1 MWPSSLN
8 IQFLLPMMK
17 LLKFIEKV
25 DVLITNNTFQKINSK
40 IKPAKDKI
48 VDCDGLLLIPGLIN
62 SHTHIGDSIAK
73 DIALDKDP
81 DSKINPILGIK
92 QKILR
97 ETEPKKLIYFM
108 RNTVKSMLKK
118 GTTTFVD
125 FREGGL
131 DGVLLMQK
139 VLSNTPIRSIILGRI
154 EYYQSK
160 DQIRRNVPIPQSYQ
174 NQIDQLLKNC
184 DGIGI
189 SGSNENSDS
198 SLKQFSKIKKIRAI
212 HCAETKQS
220 YLKSKQITRKTE
232 PKRSMLLK
240 PDFLVHMTYASK
252 SDLSI
257 ASKKTRGIVVCPR
270 ANASL
275 AEGIPNVVQMMEMNC
290 NITIG
295 TDNVM
300 INSPDLFREMDFLWK
315 TTMGIHQK
323 RIEPKNIL
331 KMTTIN
337 AGKLLGK
344 KIGCI
349 KEGYL
354 ADAVFIKK
362 NDLDLDPLRNPHA
375 SIVHRANENSIQ
387 AVMIGGNI
395 VHGKL

>member
-1 MWPSSLN
+1 MILKN
-8 IQFLLPMMK
+8 ISVLYGNN
-17 LLKFIEKV
+17 LKFIEKTN
-25 DVLITNNTFQKINSK
+25 VLITNNTFQKINSK
-40 IKPAKDKI
+40 IKSTKNK
-48 VDCDGLLLIPGLIN
+48 VVNCDGFLLIPGLIN

-81 DSKINPILGIK
+81 DSKINPIFGIK
-92 QKILR
+92 QKILK
-97 ETEPKKLIYFM
+97 ETEPKKLAYFM
-108 RNTVKSMLKK
+108 RKTVKSMLKK

-131 DGVLLMQK
+131 DGVLLIQK
-139 VLSNTPIRSIILGRI
+139 VLSNIPIRAIILGRL
-154 EYYQSK
+154 EFYQSK
-160 DQIRRNVPIPQSYQ
+160 
-174 NQIDQLLKNC
+174 NQIKKNSSIPKSYLNQLESLLTNC

-198 SLKQFSKIKKIRAI
+198 ALKQLSKTKKIRAI

-220 YLKSKQITRKTE
+220 YLKSKQTTRKTE
-232 PKRSMLLK
+232 PQRCLLLK
-240 PDFLVHMTYASK
+240 PNFLVHMTYASK
-252 SDLSI
+252 SDLKLV
-257 ASKKTRGIVVCPR
+257 SKKIRGIVVCPR

-275 AEGIPNVVQMMEMNC
+275 AEGIPDIEQMMKMNC
-290 NITIG
+290 NVAIG
-295 TDNVM
+295 TDNLM

-315 TTMGIHQK
+315 VTMGIYKK
-323 RIEPKNIL
+323 RVEPKKIL
-331 KMTTIN
+331 KMVTIN

-362 NDLDLDPLRNPHA
+362 NNLDLDPLQNPYA
-375 SIVHRANENSIQ
+375 SIVHRANENSIK
-387 AVMIGGNI
+387 AVMIGGKI

>member
-1 MWPSSLN
+1 MILKN
-8 IQFLLPMMK
+8 ISVLYGNN
-17 LLKFIEKV
+17 LKFIEKTN
-25 DVLITNNTFQKINSK
+25 VLITNNTFKKINPK
-40 IKPAKDKI
+40 IKSTKNK
-48 VDCDGLLLIPGLIN
+48 VVNCDGLLLIPGLIN

-73 DIALDKDP
+73 DIALDRDP
-81 DSKINPILGIK
+81 DSKINPIFGIK

-108 RNTVKSMLKK
+108 RKTVKSMLKK

-160 DQIRRNVPIPQSYQ
+160 DQIRRNIPIPQSYQ

-198 SLKQFSKIKKIRAI
+198 SLKQFSEIKKIRAI

-232 PKRSMLLK
+232 LKRSMLLK

-315 TTMGIHQK
+315 IMMGIHQK

-362 NDLDLDPLRNPHA
+362 NDLDLDPLRNPYA

-387 AVMIGGNI
+387 AVMIGGEI

>member
-1 MWPSSLN
+1 MILKN
-8 IQFLLPMMK
+8 ISVLYGNN
-17 LLKFIEKV
+17 LKFIEKTN
-25 DVLITNNTFQKINSK
+25 VLITNNTFKKINPK
-40 IKPAKDKI
+40 IKSTKNK
-48 VDCDGLLLIPGLIN
+48 VVNCDGLLLIPGLIN

-73 DIALDKDP
+73 DIALDRDP
-81 DSKINPILGIK
+81 DSKINPIFGIK

-97 ETEPKKLIYFM
+97 ETEPKKLIHFM
-108 RNTVKSMLKK
+108 RKTVKSMLKK

-160 DQIRRNVPIPQSYQ
+160 DQIKRNTPIPQSYQ

-198 SLKQFSKIKKIRAI
+198 SLKEFSKIKKIRAI
-212 HCAETKQS
+212 HCAETTQS
-220 YLKSKQITRKTE
+220 CLKSKQTTGKTE

-240 PDFLVHMTYASK
+240 PDFLVHMTHASK
-252 SDLSI
+252 SDLKI
-257 ASKKTRGIVVCPR
+257 ASKKTSGIVVCPR

-275 AEGIPNVVQMMEMNC
+275 AEGIPNVVQMMKMNC
-290 NITIG
+290 NVAIG

-315 TTMGIHQK
+315 VTMGINQK

-331 KMTTIN
+331 KMTTVN

-362 NDLDLDPLRNPHA
+362 NDLNLDPLQNPYA

-387 AVMIGGNI
+387 AVMIGGKI

>member
-1 MWPSSLN
+1 MILKN
-8 IQFLLPMMK
+8 ISILYGNN
-17 LLKFIEKV
+17 LKFIEKTN
-25 DVLITNNTFQKINSK
+25 VLITNSIFQKINSK
-40 IKPAKDKI
+40 IKPVKNK
-48 VDCDGLLLIPGLIN
+48 VVNCDGLLLIPGLIN

-81 DSKINPILGIK
+81 DSKINPIFGIK

-97 ETEPKKLIYFM
+97 ETEPKKLAYFM
-108 RNTVKSMLKK
+108 RKTVKSMLKK

-131 DGVLLMQK
+131 DGVLLIQK
-139 VLSNTPIRSIILGRI
+139 VLSNIPIRAIILGRL
-154 EYYQSK
+154 EFYQSK
-160 DQIRRNVPIPQSYQ
+160 
-174 NQIDQLLKNC
+174 NQIKKNSSIPKSYLNQLESLLTNC

-198 SLKQFSKIKKIRAI
+198 ALKQLSKTKKIRAI

-220 YLKSKQITRKTE
+220 YLKSKRMTKKTE
-232 PKRSMLLK
+232 PERCLLLK
-240 PDFLVHMTYASK
+240 PNFLVHMTYASK
-252 SDLSI
+252 SDLKLV
-257 ASKKTRGIVVCPR
+257 SKKIRGIVVCPR

-275 AEGIPNVVQMMEMNC
+275 AEGIPDIEQMMKMNC
-290 NITIG
+290 NVAIG
-295 TDNVM
+295 TDNLM

-315 TTMGIHQK
+315 VTMGIHKK
-323 RIEPKNIL
+323 RVEPKKIL
-331 KMTTIN
+331 KMVTVN
-337 AGKLLGK
+337 AGKLLDK

-362 NDLDLDPLRNPHA
+362 NSLDLDPLQNPHA
-375 SIVHRANENSIQ
+375 SIVHRANENSIK
-387 AVMIGGNI
+387 AVMIGGKI

>member
-1 MWPSSLN
+1 MILKN
-8 IQFLLPMMK
+8 ISILYGNN
-17 LLKFIEKV
+17 LKFIEKTN
-25 DVLITNNTFQKINSK
+25 VLITNNTFQKISSK
-40 IKPAKDKI
+40 IKPPKHKA
-48 VDCDGLLLIPGLIN
+48 VNCDGLLLIPGLIN

-81 DSKINPILGIK
+81 DSKINPIFGIK
-92 QKILR
+92 QKILK
-97 ETEPKKLIYFM
+97 ETEPRKLIYYM
-108 RNTVKSMLKK
+108 RKTVKSMLKK

-139 VLSNTPIRSIILGRI
+139 ALSNTPIRSIILGRI

-160 DQIRRNVPIPQSYQ
+160 EQIKRNTPIPQSYQ
-174 NQIDQLLKNC
+174 NQIDTLLKNC

-220 YLKSKQITRKTE
+220 YLKSKQTTRRTE

-252 SDLSI
+252 SDLKFV
-257 ASKKTRGIVVCPR
+257 SKKIKGIVVCPR

-275 AEGIPNVVQMMEMNC
+275 AEGIPNIVQMMEMNC

-315 TTMGIHQK
+315 ATMGIHQK

-331 KMTTIN
+331 KMATIN
-337 AGKLLGK
+337 AGKLLDK

-349 KEGYL
+349 KEEYL

-362 NDLDLDPLRNPHA
+362 NDLDLDPLQNSHA
-375 SIVHRANENSIQ
+375 SIVHRANENSIK
-387 AVMIGGNI
+387 AVMIGGKI
-395 VHGKL
+395 VHGKI

>member
-1 MWPSSLN
+1 MILKN
-8 IQFLLPMMK
+8 ISILYGND
-17 LLKFIEKV
+17 LKFIEKTSV
-25 DVLITNNTFQKINSK
+25 RINGNTFQKIASK
-40 IKPAKDKI
+40 IKPAKNK
-48 VDCDGLLLIPGLIN
+48 VVNCDGLLLIPGLIN

-73 DIALDKDP
+73 DVALDKDP
-81 DSKINPILGIK
+81 DSKINPIFGIK

-97 ETEPKKLIYFM
+97 ETEPKKLAYFM
-108 RNTVKSMLKK
+108 RKTVKSMLKK

-131 DGVLLMQK
+131 DGVLLIQK
-139 VLSNTPIRSIILGRI
+139 VLSNIPIRAIILGRL
-154 EYYQSK
+154 EFYQSK
-160 DQIRRNVPIPQSYQ
+160 
-174 NQIDQLLKNC
+174 NQIKKNSSIPKSYINQLESLLTNC

-275 AEGIPNVVQMMEMNC
+275 AEGIPNIVQMMEMNC

-331 KMTTIN
+331 KMATIN

-387 AVMIGGNI
+387 AVMIGGKI

>member
-1 MWPSSLN
+1 MILKN
-8 IQFLLPMMK
+8 ISVLYGNN
-17 LLKFIEKV
+17 LKFIEKTN
-25 DVLITNNTFQKINSK
+25 VLITNNTFKKINPK
-40 IKPAKDKI
+40 IKSTKNK
-48 VDCDGLLLIPGLIN
+48 VVNCDGLLLIPGLIN

-73 DIALDKDP
+73 DIALDRDP
-81 DSKINPILGIK
+81 DSKINPIFGIK
-92 QKILR
+92 QKILS
-97 ETEPKKLIYFM
+97 ETEPKKLIHFM
-108 RNTVKSMLKK
+108 RKTVKSMLKK

-131 DGVLLMQK
+131 DGVLLMQN

-160 DQIRRNVPIPQSYQ
+160 DQIRRNIPIPQSYQ

-198 SLKQFSKIKKIRAI
+198 SLKHFSKIKKIRAI

-275 AEGIPNVVQMMEMNC
+275 AEGIPDIVQMIKANC
-290 NITIG
+290 NVTIG
-295 TDNVM
+295 TDNIM
-300 INSPDLFREMDFLWK
+300 INSPDMFREMDFLWK
-315 TTMGIHQK
+315 VTMGTHQK
-323 RIEPKNIL
+323 RIQPKTIL
-331 KMTTIN
+331 KMATVN
-337 AGKLLGK
+337 AGKLLNK

-354 ADAVFIKK
+354 ADAIFIKK
-362 NDLDLDPLRNPHA
+362 NDLDLDPLQNPYA
-375 SIVHRANENSIQ
+375 SIVHRASENSIQ
-387 AVMIGGNI
+387 AVMIGGKI

>member
-1 MWPSSLN
+1 MILKN
-8 IQFLLPMMK
+8 ISVLYGNN
-17 LLKFIEKV
+17 LKFIEKTN
-25 DVLITNNTFQKINSK
+25 VLITNNTFQKINSK
-40 IKPAKDKI
+40 IKSTKNK
-48 VDCDGLLLIPGLIN
+48 VVNCDGLLLIPGLIN

-73 DIALDKDP
+73 DIALDRDP
-81 DSKINPILGIK
+81 DSKINPIFGIK

-97 ETEPKKLIYFM
+97 ETEPKKLIHFM
-108 RNTVKSMLKK
+108 RKTVKSMLKK

-160 DQIRRNVPIPQSYQ
+160 DQIKRNTPIPQSYQ

-220 YLKSKQITRKTE
+220 YLKSKQTTRRTE

-252 SDLSI
+252 SDLKFV
-257 ASKKTRGIVVCPR
+257 SKKIKGIVVCPR

-275 AEGIPNVVQMMEMNC
+275 AEGIPNVIQMMQTNC
-290 NITIG
+290 NVAIG

-300 INSPDLFREMDFLWK
+300 INTPDLFREMDFLWK
-315 TTMGIHQK
+315 VTMGIHQK
-323 RIEPKNIL
+323 RIEPKSIL
-331 KMTTIN
+331 KMVTVN
-337 AGKLLGK
+337 AGKILGK

-375 SIVHRANENSIQ
+375 SIVHRTNENSIQ
-387 AVMIGGNI
+387 AVMIGGKI

>member
-1 MWPSSLN
+1 MILKN
-8 IQFLLPMMK
+8 ISILYGNN
-17 LLKFIEKV
+17 LKFIEKTN
-25 DVLITNNTFQKINSK
+25 VLITNNTFQKINSK

-48 VDCDGLLLIPGLIN
+48 VNCDGLLLIPGLIN

-73 DIALDKDP
+73 DVALDRDP
-81 DSKINPILGIK
+81 DSKINPIFVIK

-97 ETEPKKLIYFM
+97 ETEPKKLIHFM

-160 DQIRRNVPIPQSYQ
+160 DQIRRNIPIPQSYQ

-331 KMTTIN
+331 KMATIN

-354 ADAVFIKK
+354 ADAIFIKK

>member
-1 MWPSSLN
+1 
-8 IQFLLPMMK
+8 
-17 LLKFIEKV
+17 
-25 DVLITNNTFQKINSK
+25 
-40 IKPAKDKI
+40 
-48 VDCDGLLLIPGLIN
+48 
-62 SHTHIGDSIAK
+62 
-73 DIALDKDP
+73 
-81 DSKINPILGIK
+81 
-92 QKILR
+92 
-97 ETEPKKLIYFM
+97 
-108 RNTVKSMLKK
+108 
-118 GTTTFVD
+118 
-125 FREGGL
+125 
-131 DGVLLMQK
+131 MQK

-160 DQIRRNVPIPQSYQ
+160 DQIKRNIPIPQSYQ

-232 PKRSMLLK
+232 PTRSMLLK

-252 SDLSI
+252 SDLNL

-275 AEGIPNVVQMMEMNC
+275 AEGIPDIVQMMKMNC
-290 NITIG
+290 NIAIG

-315 TTMGIHQK
+315 VAMGIHQK
-323 RIEPKNIL
+323 RIEPKSIL
-331 KMTTIN
+331 KMVTVN
-337 AGKLLGK
+337 AGKILGK

-362 NDLDLDPLRNPHA
+362 NDLDLDPLQNPHA
-375 SIVHRANENSIQ
+375 SIVHRANEKTIK
-387 AVMIGGNI
+387 AVMIGGKI
-395 VHGKL
+395 VYGKL

>member
-1 MWPSSLN
+1 MILKN
-8 IQFLLPMMK
+8 ISILYGNN
-17 LLKFIEKV
+17 LKFIEKTN
-25 DVLITNNTFQKINSK
+25 VLITNNTFQKINSK
-40 IKPAKDKI
+40 IISAKDKI
-48 VDCDGLLLIPGLIN
+48 IDCDGLLLIPGLIN

-73 DIALDKDP
+73 DIALDMDP
-81 DSKINPILGIK
+81 DSKINPIFGIK

-97 ETEPKKLIYFM
+97 ETEPKKLIHFM
-108 RNTVKSMLKK
+108 RKTVKSMLKK

-131 DGVLLMQK
+131 DGVLLIQK
-139 VLSNTPIRSIILGRI
+139 ALSNISIRSIILGRI
-154 EYYQSK
+154 EFYQSK
-160 DQIRRNVPIPQSYQ
+160 DQIKKDTSIPRSYQ
-174 NQIDQLLKNC
+174 SQIDQLLKNC

-198 SLKQFSKIKKIRAI
+198 SLKEFSKIKKIRAI
-212 HCAETKQS
+212 HCAETTQS
-220 YLKSKQITRKTE
+220 CLKSKQTTGKTE

-240 PDFLVHMTYASK
+240 PDFLVHMTHASK
-252 SDLSI
+252 SDLKI
-257 ASKKTRGIVVCPR
+257 ASKKTSGIVVCPR

-275 AEGIPNVVQMMEMNC
+275 AEGIPDIVQMMKMNC
-290 NITIG
+290 NVAIG

-315 TTMGIHQK
+315 VTMGINQK

-331 KMTTIN
+331 KMTTVN

-387 AVMIGGNI
+387 AVMIGGKI

>member
-1 MWPSSLN
+1 MILKN
-8 IQFLLPMMK
+8 ISVLYGNN
-17 LLKFIEKV
+17 LKFIEKTN
-25 DVLITNNTFQKINSK
+25 VLITNNTFQKINSK
-40 IKPAKDKI
+40 IKSTKNK
-48 VDCDGLLLIPGLIN
+48 VVNCDGLLLIPGLIN

-73 DIALDKDP
+73 DIALDRDP
-81 DSKINPILGIK
+81 DSKINPIFGIK

-97 ETEPKKLIYFM
+97 ETEPKKLIHFM
-108 RNTVKSMLKK
+108 RKTVKSMLKK

-160 DQIRRNVPIPQSYQ
+160 DQIKRNTPIPQSYQ

-212 HCAETKQS
+212 HCAESKQS
-220 YLKSKQITRKTE
+220 CLKSKQATGKTE
-232 PKRSMLLK
+232 PERCMLLK
-240 PDFLVHMTYASK
+240 PNFLVHMTHASK
-252 SDLSI
+252 SDLKFV
-257 ASKKTRGIVVCPR
+257 SKKIKGIVVCPR

-275 AEGIPNVVQMMEMNC
+275 AEGIPDIVQMMKVNC
-290 NITIG
+290 NVTIG
-295 TDNVM
+295 TDNIM
-300 INSPDLFREMDFLWK
+300 INSPDMFREMDFLWK
-315 TTMGIHQK
+315 VTMGINQK
-323 RIEPKNIL
+323 RIEPKKIL
-331 KMTTIN
+331 KMATVN
-337 AGKLLGK
+337 AGKLLGR

-349 KEGYL
+349 KKGYL
-354 ADAVFIKK
+354 ADGVFIKK
-362 NDLDLDPLRNPHA
+362 NNLDLDPLQNSHA
-375 SIVHRANENSIQ
+375 SIVHRANENSIK
-387 AVMIGGNI
+387 AVMIGGKI